1 MFPGQ
6 PAENS
11 EKLRVGDIIMAANDV
26 SLAGKTSRDAINV
39 LRDQPTRVVL
49 TVKRDS
55 SSIPPGLLRRGS
67 FSQSL
72 DPNEVLSAIH
82 SRLDRDDSA
91 YVNGPGNEESSPRE
105 IHDPHEIYDPH
116 ASASRKS
123 SNAKGDIGGIL
134 QDKLESLHDGVRT
147 NRGSYVHE
155 ATSLDKGRTY
165 TSSNGLQE
173 GEQSRIW
180 QDESELSRDGIGT
193 SGGNYGHDDT
203 FLGKARVNRSI
214 SELADK
220 EPGSQT
226 PTRHLSNNGSITSEN
241 YHRARNPAETVE
253 ALGISSLV
261 ISDDKHVVPGSKFR
275 DGLFADSISD
285 NQIIEGGDFDQK
297 FKSTEPEPMD
307 NTRLVEEEVP
317 SPLQGGVLSTL
328 TGGDVGDES
337 GKARKRK
344 SSLGRTVQS
353 DKKERLAPDEEVCL
367 IILKT

>member
-91 YVNGPGNEESSPRE
+91 YVNEPGNEESSPRE

-123 SNAKGDIGGIL
+123 SNAKGDIGGNL
-134 QDKLESLHDGVRT
+134 QDKPELPHDGVRT
-147 NRGSYVHE
+147 NRSNYVHE

-180 QDESELSRDGIGT
+180 QDESELPRDGIGT
-193 SGGNYGHDDT
+193 NGGNYGHDDT
-203 FLGKARVNRSI
+203 LLGKTRVNRSI
-214 SELADK
+214 SELADN

-226 PTRHLSNNGSITSEN
+226 PTRHLSNNGSIASEN
-241 YHRARNPAETVE
+241 YHRARGPAETVG
-253 ALGISSLV
+253 LSSLV
-261 ISDDKHVVPGSKFR
+261 TSDEKHVVPGSKFR
-275 DGLFADSISD
+275 DGFSADSISD
-285 NQIIEGGDFDQK
+285 NQIVEGGDVDQR
-297 FKSTEPEPMD
+297 FKSLEPEPMY
-307 NTRLVEEEVP
+307 NTRLAEEQVP
-317 SPLQGGVLSTL
+317 SPLQGGVFSTL
-328 TGGDVGDES
+328 TGGDAGDES